1 MTDGWSRP
9 QSGEPQASAPISSG
23 RSEAPSP
30 WWSDAL
36 TDPWRDPKAPASI
49 VVPATAPPPR
59 LEPVTDPPSA
69 VELPPGRL
77 VAVVLVTAVLVG
89 VLAGA
94 LGGALGY
101 TYASNGGVGTMLGA
115 VGSDPGPAAQ
125 PAPGSLAQVVDRV
138 LPSVVTI
145 RSGGPAGST
154 LGSGFVISTA
164 GHVLTND
171 HVVGEGAGATV
182 TFHDGSSTPATV
194 VGRDAEADIA
204 VLRVDPAMGAPPV
217 QFGDSETVRVG
228 DTVLAIG
235 SPLALANTVTSG
247 IVSAVDRAVQ
257 AGDPGGQVRYYA
269 AIQTD
274 AAVNQGNSGG
284 PLVDAAGR
292 VIGINSVIKS
302 VSMTETEA
310 GNIGLAFA
318 IPISHGK
325 RVAQEIIDTGQ
336 ARRTVLGAEL
346 ERTGRSAGGGVR
358 LVAVA
363 DGGPA
368 ARAGLRAGDLLTSL
382 DGRPLQ
388 QPLDVIALV
397 RKHPPGAVVSVEY
410 RRGGAS
416 DRVSVTLAAAD

>member
-1 MTDGWSRP
+1 MTDGWNRP
-9 QSGEPQASAPISSG
+9 RPGEPEASTPASPG
-23 RSEAPSP
+23 RPTAPSP

-36 TDPWRDPKAPASI
+36 KDPWRDPEAPAAI
-49 VVPATAPPPR
+49 VLPAVRSAPP
-59 LEPVTDPPSA
+59 VDPPAKPEPPSTP
-69 VELPPGRL
+69 LRPGRL
-77 VAVVLVTAVLVG
+77 FAVVLLTAALVG
-89 VLAGA
+89 TLAGA

-101 TYASNGGVGTMLGA
+101 TYARHSGVGTALG
-115 VGSDPGPAAQ
+115 DPGRAPAAQ
-125 PAPGSLAQVVDRV
+125 PQPGSLAQVVERV
-138 LPSVVTI
+138 LPSVVTV
-145 RSGGPAGST
+145 RSASLGGST
-154 LGSGFVISTA
+154 LGSGFIISTA

-171 HVVGEGAGATV
+171 HVVGEASGATV
-182 TFHDGSSTPATV
+182 TFHDGSSAPATL
-194 VGRDAEADIA
+194 VGRDPESDIA
-204 VLRVDPAMGAPPV
+204 VLRVAATHAPPV
-217 QFGDSETVRVG
+217 QFGDSESVRVG

-302 VSMTETEA
+302 VSMSETEA
-310 GNIGLAFA
+310 ANIGLAFA

-325 RVAQEIIDTGQ
+325 RVAQEIIDTGR
-336 ARRTVLGAEL
+336 ARRTVIGAEL
-346 ERTGRSAGGGVR
+346 ERTARSGGDGVR
-358 LVAVA
+358 LMSVA

-368 ARAGLRAGDLLTSL
+368 AQAGLRAGDVLVSL
-382 DGRPLQ
+382 DGRPVQ

-397 RKHPPGAVVSVEY
+397 RKHAPGTVVRVEY
-410 RRGGAS
+410 RRGGTTESVA
-416 DRVSVTLAAAD
+416 VTLAAAD

>member
-1 MTDGWSRP
+1 MTEGWSRP
-9 QSGEPQASAPISSG
+9 ESGETGASAPVSPL

-36 TDPWRDPKAPASI
+36 RDPWRDPDAPAAI
-49 VVPATAPPPR
+49 VVRARPAPTDEPR
-59 LEPVTDPPSA
+59 LAPDPAPVPLRPS
-69 VELPPGRL
+69 RL
-77 VAVVLVTAVLVG
+77 VAVAVVTAVLVG
-89 VLAGA
+89 TLAGA
-94 LGGALGY
+94 IGGALGY
-101 TYASNGGVGTMLGA
+101 TYARHGGVGTVLGA
-115 VGSDPGPAAQ
+115 DPAGQGRAAQ
-125 PAPGSLAQVVDRV
+125 PEPGSLAEVVERV

-145 RSGGPAGST
+145 RSGGLGGST

-171 HVVGEGAGATV
+171 HVVGEASSTTV
-182 TFHDGSSTPATV
+182 TFHDGSTAPATL
-194 VGRDAEADIA
+194 VGRDPESDIA
-204 VLRVDPAMGAPPV
+204 VLRVEARVPPV
-217 QFGDSETVRVG
+217 QLGDSESVRVG

-235 SPLALANTVTSG
+235 SPLALANTVTAG
-247 IVSAVDRAVQ
+247 IVSAVDRAIQ

-302 VSMTETEA
+302 VSMNETEA
-310 GNIGLAFA
+310 ANIGLAFA

-325 RVAQEIIDTGQ
+325 RVAQEIIDTGR

-346 ERTGRSAGGGVR
+346 ERTVRAGETGVR
-358 LVAVA
+358 LAAVA
-363 DGGPA
+363 EGGPA
-368 ARAGLRAGDLLTSL
+368 AEAGLRPGDVLVSL
-382 DGRPLQ
+382 NGRPLQ
-388 QPLDVIALV
+388 QPLDLIALV
-397 RKHPPGAVVSVEY
+397 RKYAPGTVVTVEY
-410 RRGGAS
+410 RRGGVS

>member
-9 QSGEPQASAPISSG
+9 QSGEPQASAPISPG
-23 RSEAPSP
+23 RRETPSP

-36 TDPWRDPKAPASI
+36 SDPWRDPATPASI
-49 VVPATAPPPR
+49 VIPAAAPPTSV
-59 LEPVTDPPSA
+59 EPVTEPTPSDGIQ
-69 VELPPGRL
+69 PGRM
-77 VAVVLVTAVLVG
+77 VVVVLVTAVLVG

-101 TYASNGGVGTMLGA
+101 TYARSGGVGTVLGA
-115 VGSDPGPAAQ
+115 PGAAPAPAAQ
-125 PAPGSLAQVVDRV
+125 PEPGSLAEVVERV

-171 HVVGEGAGATV
+171 HVVGAGSGTTV
-182 TFHDGSSTPATV
+182 TFHDGSSTSATV
-194 VGRDAEADIA
+194 VGRHPEADIA
-204 VLRVDPAMGAPPV
+204 VLSVVPALNAPPV
-217 QFGDSETVRVG
+217 QFVDSECVRVG

-302 VSMTETEA
+302 VSMTEAEA
-310 GNIGLAFA
+310 GNIGLAVA

-346 ERTGRSAGGGVR
+346 ERTGRNANGGVR

-363 DGGPA
+363 EGGPA
-368 ARAGLRAGDLLTSL
+368 AKAGLRAGDVLVSL
-382 DGRPLQ
+382 NGRPLQ

-397 RKHPPGAVVSVEY
+397 RKHPPGAVVTVEY
-410 RRGGAS
+410 RRGGVS
-416 DRVSVTLAAAD
+416 KRVSVTLVAAD